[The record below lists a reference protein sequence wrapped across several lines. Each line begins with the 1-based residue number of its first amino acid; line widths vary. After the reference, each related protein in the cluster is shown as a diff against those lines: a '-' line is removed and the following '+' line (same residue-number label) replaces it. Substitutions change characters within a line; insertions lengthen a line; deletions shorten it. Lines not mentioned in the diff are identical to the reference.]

1 MDTFFG
7 RKKPR
12 ARQASADLSE
22 RSVPYDKLGPA
33 SKSPIPVGTISHGLR
48 ASASQISAPATNPT
62 LTSDGTEFNLH
73 AMRRARSDRERTY
86 APPAWNAQKMPLMSA
101 ASSSSATL
109 SSNPS
114 SSGSTTSFTTVTDS
128 SHLRGSTASSLDKTS
143 PNMSDFGGYTAT
155 SPPSTY
161 GNLNGVPR
169 PMSVASSRSEAN
181 RVSKYAASLT
191 PSDSLQSHYSHAS
204 HMFHHNKGG
213 HDDFEFERPNDDVV
227 EALFEQVRLKRD
239 LGSLPTLSVDQK
251 WQIVY
256 NDEQLRWKE
265 ERVREEAKRQ
275 TEVGSSQSAFIK
287 DSPEWYLKKFLDQT
301 ITPKQA
307 ASLLV
312 SLRTG
317 TVRLVFLCP
326 CFLTSTHR
334 SFYTA
339 GLNSFL
345 PYKAHPSL
353 PIL

>member
-1 MDTFFG
+1 
-7 RKKPR
+7 
-12 ARQASADLSE
+12 
-22 RSVPYDKLGPA
+22 
-33 SKSPIPVGTISHGLR
+33 
-48 ASASQISAPATNPT
+48 
-62 LTSDGTEFNLH
+62 
-73 AMRRARSDRERTY
+73 
-86 APPAWNAQKMPLMSA
+86 
-101 ASSSSATL
+101 
-109 SSNPS
+109 
-114 SSGSTTSFTTVTDS
+114 
-128 SHLRGSTASSLDKTS
+128 
-143 PNMSDFGGYTAT
+143 
-155 SPPSTY
+155 
-161 GNLNGVPR
+161 
-169 PMSVASSRSEAN
+169 
-181 RVSKYAASLT
+181 
-191 PSDSLQSHYSHAS
+191 
-204 HMFHHNKGG
+204 MFHHNKGG

-334 SFYTA
+334 FFYTA